1 LHALWTLEGLDA
13 ADREIVLTALKDDH
27 PQIRKA
33 AIIISESWLKK
44 DDGDIIAKLS
54 LLKTDPSHDVKLQL
68 FHSFY
73 SIKPAKDT
81 SFAGELL
88 KANASNDMFTASQKS
103 MDRNLDIKTYG
114 SRLAG
119 LPVGERTSILAGASI
134 FNSLCVTCH
143 GPGGKGLIV
152 AGTTNL
158 TAPPLAESKRINADK
173 AILVKILLHGL
184 TGPVEGKEYP
194 SVMPSLGANS
204 DEWVASIVNYARYE
218 FGNAARRFRRPTDT
232 ISPFVSIPEVAK
244 IREQYASRVALWT
257 LEELETGTPAVA
269 VTNTD
274 TSANKKITSNPINK
288 KPVAKAKPVVK
299 KPVFATVQPLLQ
311 KNTCL
316 TCHNQTAKLI
326 GPSYSEIAKRKYSVA
341 QIVQLIQ
348 KPNPANWPGYATK
361 MPPMAHVAKTE
372 LLQIAQWIKSLE
384 TVK

>member
-1 LHALWTLEGLDA
+1 
-13 ADREIVLTALKDDH
+13 
-27 PQIRKA
+27 
-33 AIIISESWLKK
+33 
-44 DDGDIIAKLS
+44 
-54 LLKTDPSHDVKLQL
+54 
-68 FHSFY
+68 
-73 SIKPAKDT
+73 
-81 SFAGELL
+81 
-88 KANASNDMFTASQKS
+88 
-103 MDRNLDIKTYG
+103 
-114 SRLAG
+114 LAG

-173 AILVKILLHGL
+173 ALLVKILLHGL

-204 DEWVASIVNYARYE
+204 DEWVASIVNYTRYE

-244 IREQYASRVALWT
+244 IREQYAARVALWT

-288 KPVAKAKPVVK
+288 KPVTKAKPVVK
-299 KPVFATVQPLLQ
+299 KPLYAAVQPLLQ

-361 MPPMAHVAKTE
+361 MPPMAHVAKAE

-384 TVK
+384 TAK